1 MKAPGTESGLSWN
14 EFFKPDWLSRRREEA
29 LDPELPIIDP
39 HHHIWAWLAYGLD
52 EFLADICAGHNVRA
66 TVHLESGLA
75 RNEADPEHLRPV
87 GETRY
92 LVELA
97 EDPRLKRPG
106 APAVCAGIVGHVDLS
121 LAEHLLEEALDA
133 HISAGKG
140 RFKGVRFNARYYKDV
155 SWVDDARPG
164 LTEDPIIRRNLAI
177 LGRRGLV
184 CDVMA
189 FHHQLGEVAR
199 MVEALPDVRFVV
211 NHCGG
216 FLGRVAKHESYEG
229 ALNVWRDGIRALAA
243 QGNVA
248 MKLGGLANDFFSGI
262 QLHLE
267 AEPPSSETI
276 AAVYRPFFDCCVE
289 AFGAERCM
297 FESNYPADR
306 QQVDYVVL
314 WNGFKRLAAGAAAE
328 EKRALFS
335 DTARRT
341 YSLPDR

>member
-1 MKAPGTESGLSWN
+1 MKAPGIESGLGWN
-14 EFFKPDWLSRRREEA
+14 EYFKPDWLSRRCEEA

-39 HHHIWAWLAYGLD
+39 HHHIWAWLNYGLD
-52 EFLADICAGHNVRA
+52 DFLADICAGHNIRA
-66 TVHLESGLA
+66 TVHIECGLA
-75 RNEADPEHLRPV
+75 RDEADPEHLRPV

-97 EDPRLKRPG
+97 EDPRLKRAG

-133 HISAGKG
+133 HVSAGKG
-140 RFKGVRFNARYYKDV
+140 RFKGVRLNARHHKDV
-155 SWVDDARPG
+155 SWTDNAHPG
-164 LTEDPIIRRNLAI
+164 LTENPMVRRNMAI

-189 FHHQLGEVAR
+189 FHHQLGDVAR
-199 MVEALPDVRFVV
+199 MAEALPDVSFVV

-216 FLGRVAKHESYEG
+216 FLGRVAKRESYEA
-229 ALNVWRDGIRALAA
+229 ALGVWRDGIRALAA
-243 QGNVA
+243 QGNVV

-276 AAVYRPFFDCCVE
+276 AAVCRPFFDPCVE
-289 AFGAERCM
+289 AFGAGRCM

-306 QQVDYVVL
+306 QQVDYVIL
-314 WNGFKRLAAGAAAE
+314 WNGFKRLAAGATAE
-328 EKRALFS
+328 EKHALFS
-335 DTARRT
+335 ETARLT
-341 YSLPDR
+341 YSLAD